1 MKKLPFIITALL
13 LIATASRAEPGA
25 RLLVSNPEPYLGEAF
40 VLSVAVHRD
49 RLSGIINVNWPA
61 VAGLAV
67 EAQLPGTVHRRTG
80 PRSDEVVE
88 NLRRLVRP
96 LRSGPLLLTAATAGG
111 RSLRMQPAPLQI
123 HVRPLPQ
130 LGKPARFSGMV
141 GQLDYRLVDEVGR
154 GRRQVVLELNG
165 DADLTR
171 AQSPLSARPGDLL
184 TLLDE
189 QLQRRGNI
197 FVRRLRYLYS
207 PADGG
212 RGELRVG
219 LNWFDPR
226 TGRYHQTGVDGQQPS
241 RRLLPAT
248 IALLMLLATAFLYR
262 QTRRTRHLRAWLDE
276 EHPCEPR
283 RQRLAQ
289 LAAAGGS
296 EELLTQLERYWQ
308 LRDRRFAAGGQADD
322 VSVPPELRRALLR
335 TGLTTKRG
343 HFRN

>member
-1 MKKLPFIITALL
+1 MKKKLPVIITALL
-13 LIATASRAEPGA
+13 LIATGIRAEPGA

-49 RLSGIINVNWPA
+49 RLSGVVNVSWPA
-61 VAGLAV
+61 VASMAV
-67 EAQLPGTVHRRTG
+67 EAQLPGTVHRRAG

-96 LRSGPLLLTAATAGG
+96 LRSGPLLLTATTAGNT
-111 RSLRMQPAPLQI
+111 SPRMQPAPLQI

-130 LGKPARFSGMV
+130 QGKPARFSGMV
-141 GQLDYRLVDEVGR
+141 GQLAYRLVDEVGR
-154 GRRQVVLELNG
+154 GRRQVVLELSG

-171 AQSPLSARPGDLL
+171 AQSPLSTRTGDVL

-197 FVRRLRYLYS
+197 FIRRLRYLYS
-207 PADGG
+207 PADDG
-212 RGELRVG
+212 RGELRVR

-226 TGRYHQTGVDGQQPS
+226 TGRYHQTGAGGPQPS

-248 IALLMLLATAFLYR
+248 IALLLLAAAATFLYR
-262 QTRRTRHLRAWLDE
+262 RTRRNRHLRAWLDE
-276 EHPCEPR
+276 EHPDAPR
-283 RQRLAQ
+283 SRRLAR

-308 LRDRRFAAGGQADD
+308 QRDRRFAADGQAGKA
-322 VSVPPELRRALLR
+322 SLPPAARRALLR
-335 TGLTTKRG
+335 MIDKHGS
-343 HFRN
+343 FRR